1 MLTSLALISL
11 FGLLAGGLCTRLR
24 LPALLGMLLTGVVLG
39 PSVLGW
45 LDPTLLQLSAALRQ
59 LALVIILARAGLS
72 LDLGVL
78 RRAGRPAVLLC
89 FVPACFEIA
98 GSIVLAPP
106 LLGVTPIEGAVI
118 GSVIAAVSPAVV
130 APRMLSLMERGLG
143 QQHAIAQMIL
153 AGASVDDVFVIVML
167 TVTIGL
173 AAGGGFS
180 PAALLAVPVS
190 ILLGLLAGVLCGAV
204 YAQFFRHVH
213 ARDSV
218 KVLALLSVGL
228 LLPALE
234 ARLQTVGIPLS
245 GMLGVLAMGV
255 TARRI
260 DPARAARVSDQYGRL
275 WVGAEVLLFALV
287 GAAVPLSYA
296 AAAGPRA
303 VALVGGALLFRMA
316 GVGASV
322 AGTQLT
328 GRERL
333 FSAIAYTPKATVQAA
348 VGGVPLAMGLA
359 CGELALT
366 VAVLSI
372 VLTAPL
378 GAALIDWAAPRLL
391 PRDDRAQM

>member
-1 MLTSLALISL
+1 MLTSLALIFLFSL
-11 FGLLAGGLCTRLR
+11 ITGGLCKRLR

-39 PSVLGW
+39 PYVLGLIDRSL
-45 LDPTLLQLSAALRQ
+45 LDISAALRQ
-59 LALVIILARAGLS
+59 LALVVILARAGLS

-89 FVPACFEIA
+89 FVPACFEIVGA
-98 GSIVLAPP
+98 TVLAPV

-130 APRMLSLMERGLG
+130 TPRMLSLMERGLG
-143 QQHAIAQMIL
+143 QKHAIPQMIL

-167 TVTIGL
+167 TVTTGL

-180 PAALLAVPVS
+180 PATLLTVPVS
-190 ILLGLLAGVLCGAV
+190 IALGLVAGVLCGFG
-204 YAQFFRHVH
+204 YAKFFQLIH

-218 KVLALLSVGL
+218 KVLTLLSIGFL
-228 LLPALE
+228 LLALE
-234 ARLQTVGIPLS
+234 TALKTVGVPLS
-245 GMLGVLAMGV
+245 GMLGILAMGV
-255 TARRI
+255 TTLHI
-260 DPARAARVSDQYGRL
+260 DPVRAERVSAKFGRL
-275 WVGAEVLLFALV
+275 WVGAEILLFALV
-287 GAAVPLSYA
+287 GAAVDLSYA
-296 AAAGPRA
+296 VSAGLAA
-303 VALVGGALLFRMA
+303 VVLVFGALLFRMA

-328 GRERL
+328 PKERL

-359 CGELALT
+359 CGNLALT

-372 VLTAPL
+372 ILTAPL
-378 GAALIDWAAPRLL
+378 GAALIDAAAPHLL
-391 PRDDRAQM
+391 IHDSDA

>member
-1 MLTSLALISL
+1 MLTSLALIFL
-11 FGLLAGGLCTRLR
+11 FGLITGGLCKRLR

-39 PSVLGW
+39 PYVLNLIDRSL
-45 LDPTLLQLSAALRQ
+45 LDISAALRQ
-59 LALVIILARAGLS
+59 LALVVILARAGLS

-89 FVPACFEIA
+89 FVPACFEIVGA
-98 GSIVLAPP
+98 TVLAPV
-106 LLGVTPIEGAVI
+106 LLGVTPIEGAVV

-130 APRMLSLMERGLG
+130 TPRMLSLMERGLG
-143 QQHAIAQMIL
+143 QKHAIPQMIL

-167 TVTIGL
+167 TVTTGL

-180 PAALLAVPVS
+180 PATLLTVPVS
-190 ILLGLLAGVLCGAV
+190 IALGLVAGVLCGIG
-204 YAQFFRHVH
+204 YAKFFQLVH

-218 KVLALLSVGL
+218 KVLTLLSIGFL
-228 LLPALE
+228 LLALE
-234 ARLQTVGIPLS
+234 TTLKTVGVPLS
-245 GMLGVLAMGV
+245 GMLGILAMGV
-255 TARRI
+255 TALRI
-260 DPARAARVSDQYGRL
+260 DPVRAERVSAKFGRL
-275 WVGAEVLLFALV
+275 WVGAEILLFALV
-287 GAAVPLSYA
+287 GAAVDLSYA
-296 AAAGPRA
+296 AAAGLAA
-303 VALVGGALLFRMA
+303 VVLVFGALLFRMA

-328 GRERL
+328 PRERL

-359 CGELALT
+359 CGNLALT

-378 GAALIDWAAPRLL
+378 GAALIDATAPRLL
-391 PRDDRAQM
+391 THDGDM

>member
-1 MLTSLALISL
+1 MLTSLALIFL
-11 FGLLAGGLCTRLR
+11 FGLITGGLCKRLR

-39 PSVLGW
+39 PYVLN
-45 LDPTLLQLSAALRQ
+45 LIDRSLLEISAALRQ
-59 LALVIILARAGLS
+59 LALVVILARAGLS

-89 FVPACFEIA
+89 FVPACFEIVGA
-98 GSIVLAPP
+98 TVLAPV
-106 LLGVTPIEGAVI
+106 LLGVTPIEGAVV

-130 APRMLSLMERGLG
+130 TPRMLSLMERGLG
-143 QQHAIAQMIL
+143 QKHAIPQMIL

-167 TVTIGL
+167 TVTTGL

-180 PAALLAVPVS
+180 PATLLTVPVS
-190 ILLGLLAGVLCGAV
+190 IALGLVAGVLCGIG
-204 YAQFFRHVH
+204 YAKFFQLVH

-218 KVLALLSVGL
+218 KVLTLLSIGFL
-228 LLPALE
+228 LLALE
-234 ARLQTVGIPLS
+234 TALKTVGVPLS
-245 GMLGVLAMGV
+245 GMLGILAMGV
-255 TARRI
+255 TALRI
-260 DPARAARVSDQYGRL
+260 DPVRAERVSAKFGRL
-275 WVGAEVLLFALV
+275 WVGAEILLFALV
-287 GAAVPLSYA
+287 GAAVDLSYA
-296 AAAGPRA
+296 AAAGLAA
-303 VALVGGALLFRMA
+303 VVLVFGALLFRMA

-328 GRERL
+328 PRERL

-359 CGELALT
+359 CGNLALT

-378 GAALIDWAAPRLL
+378 GAALIDATAPRLL
-391 PRDDRAQM
+391 THDGDM